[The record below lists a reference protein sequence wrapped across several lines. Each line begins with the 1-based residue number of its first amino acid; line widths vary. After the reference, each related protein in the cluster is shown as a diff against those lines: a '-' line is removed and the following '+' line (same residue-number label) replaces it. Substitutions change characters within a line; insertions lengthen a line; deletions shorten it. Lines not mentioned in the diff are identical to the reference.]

1 MFCITRKNRSQ
12 KAPLSSNNGF
22 YTCIVTKGRRSG
34 SLQELIFSKR
44 RARGSNLEASVMAL
58 KTATYAR
65 SRLRARGSI
74 YALASVRG
82 AQLNYLL
89 WSARGSTLE
98 PSPVAAKAY
107 VQFFLTRKRT

>member
-1 MFCITRKNRSQ
+1 
-12 KAPLSSNNGF
+12 
-22 YTCIVTKGRRSG
+22 
-34 SLQELIFSKR
+34 
-44 RARGSNLEASVMAL
+44 MAL

-65 SRLRARGSI
+65 SRLRAPSST

-98 PSPVAAKAY
+98 PSPVAVKADNLWQGY
-107 VQFFLTRKRT
+107 LRSIFFKTKKLNVGLATLNYLRFLNVLYNSRKP

>member
-1 MFCITRKNRSQ
+1 MLSRCSQ
-12 KAPLSSNNGF
+12 LGDNAKET
-22 YTCIVTKGRRSG
+22 Y
-34 SLQELIFSKR
+34 FSKR

-58 KTATYAR
+58 KTATYASA

-89 WSARGSTLE
+89 LSARGSTLE
-98 PSPVAAKAY
+98 PSPVAVKADNLWQGY
-107 VQFFLTRKRT
+107 LR